1 MKGELLMKWHDEW
14 KGTTA
19 EINDTIE
26 FYLNEIMNEY
36 NVDRK
41 TAKKY
46 LLEAFSRN
54 IVVAEVKSMC
64 DYLQTTFKGSDLHE

>member
-1 MKGELLMKWHDEW
+1 MKWSDDW
-14 KGTTA
+14 KGTDV
-19 EINDTIE
+19 EVKDLIE
-26 FYLNEIMNEY
+26 YYLNEIINDY
-36 NVDRK
+36 KVNRK

-64 DYLQTTFKGSDLHE
+64 DYLQTTFKGSDLNE

>member
-1 MKGELLMKWHDEW
+1 MKWSDDW
-14 KGTTA
+14 KGTDV
-19 EINDTIE
+19 EVKDLIE
-26 FYLNEIMNEY
+26 YYLNEIINDY
-36 NVDRK
+36 KVDRK

>member
-1 MKGELLMKWHDEW
+1 MKWSDNW
-14 KGTTA
+14 KGTDV
-19 EINDTIE
+19 EVKDLIE
-26 FYLNEIMNEY
+26 YYLNEIINDY
-36 NVDRK
+36 KVDRK

>member
-1 MKGELLMKWHDEW
+1 MKWSDDW
-14 KGTTA
+14 KGTDV
-19 EINDTIE
+19 EVKDLIE
-26 FYLNEIMNEY
+26 HYLNEIINDY
-36 NVDRK
+36 KVDRK
-41 TAKKY
+41 TAKKQ